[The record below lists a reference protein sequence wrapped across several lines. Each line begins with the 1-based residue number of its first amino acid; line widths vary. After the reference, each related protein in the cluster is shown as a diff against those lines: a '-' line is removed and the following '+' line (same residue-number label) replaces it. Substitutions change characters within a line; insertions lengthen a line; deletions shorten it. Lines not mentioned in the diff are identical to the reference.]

1 MIIIATVLIIDFIT
15 KYLISNNM
23 KVNESIEIIHNVF
36 DITYVQNTGA
46 AWGIMSSK
54 SNVLTVVIIALLVLL
69 LVYTIKSKP
78 KKYEKAAI
86 MMIIA
91 GGVGNLISRF
101 VHGYVIDFLNIHI
114 IPVFNVADISICIGC
129 ALLILAIFVLEK
141 DE

>member
-1 MIIIATVLIIDFIT
+1 MQ
-15 KYLISNNM
+15 
-23 KVNESIEIIHNVF
+23 VNESIEIIHNVF

-69 LVYTIKSKP
+69 LVYTIKFKP

-101 VHGYVIDFLNIHI
+101 IHGYVIDFLNIHI